1 MDLKIFNEKIV
12 ISKEEFKDNNSQKDM
27 ESMNQLFNDGENALS
42 LNDIIRTR
50 LYILDHLIFEIDQ
63 TQQ

>member
-50 LYILDHLIFEIDQ
+50 KYILDHLIFEIDQ